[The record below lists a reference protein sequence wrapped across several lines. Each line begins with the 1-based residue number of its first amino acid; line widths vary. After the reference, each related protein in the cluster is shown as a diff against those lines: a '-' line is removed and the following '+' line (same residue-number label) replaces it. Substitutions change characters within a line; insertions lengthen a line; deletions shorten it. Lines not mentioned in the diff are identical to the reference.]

1 MTDYEKLG
9 VFYLGREYDGASA
22 KLTDTPVLYDAK
34 DLTTH
39 AVVVGMTG
47 SGKTG
52 LCISLLEEAAIDGIP
67 AIVIDPKGDIG
78 NLLLAFPGLQPG
90 DFAPW
95 VDPADAARKGL
106 TPDQLATQTAE
117 TWRKGL
123 ASWDQPAER
132 IAKYRDAVDVAIYTP
147 GGTAGLPLSVLRSFA
162 PPAGDAAK
170 DATALRD
177 RIGAIVG
184 GLLGLVGLEA
194 DPLKSREYIL
204 LAAIVE
210 NAWRA
215 GRALDLPALIGA
227 VQKPGFDRVGVFDLE
242 TFYPAKERLQ
252 LAMQLNALVASP
264 GFAAWLEGEPL
275 DVQRLLHTKD
285 GKPRISILSIAHLND
300 AERMFF
306 VTLVLNELVSWMRTQ
321 PGTGSLRA
329 IFYMD
334 EIYGYFPPSAVPPSK
349 PPMLMLLKQARAFG
363 LGLMLATQN
372 PVDLDYKG
380 LGNAGTWF
388 IGRLQTERDKA
399 RVLEGLESALA
410 SSGGYD
416 RGELDRLMS
425 SLGNRVFLL
434 RNVHE
439 DHPVL
444 MQTRWALSYLRGP
457 LALPE
462 IERLM
467 APRKAAQASAATPT
481 ASMAHTAAA
490 AQPAADAATGAR
502 PVLPADVPEL
512 FLRPRAAGRGAI
524 TYRAAAMG
532 TVKLH
537 YVDAKS
543 KLDFWTTQVL
553 LAPLSDDGRQAL
565 WDEAETFDD
574 LDALADAEPAAGAG
588 FAELPGA
595 ALNPKTCAAWGRSL
609 AAHAY
614 EARALEVYACD
625 APKAVSAPGETEG
638 DFRAR
643 LALLARESRDVEV
656 EKLRLKYAPKIESLN
671 DQVRRAQE
679 RVAREKSQ
687 VTNQGLAAAVSIGGA
702 VLGALFGRKALS
714 STNIGKGVSAA
725 RSAARAA
732 SEQADVGRAEQ
743 NVDVLAQRLQ
753 ALQQEAEAE
762 AARIAAAYDTGAL
775 AIRAVRVAPRK
786 SDIAVGNVGIAWR
799 PWRTGADGL
808 PAPA

>member
-1 MTDYEKLG
+1 
-9 VFYLGREYDGASA
+9 
-22 KLTDTPVLYDAK
+22 
-34 DLTTH
+34 
-39 AVVVGMTG
+39 
-47 SGKTG
+47 
-52 LCISLLEEAAIDGIP
+52 
-67 AIVIDPKGDIG
+67 
-78 NLLLAFPGLQPG
+78 
-90 DFAPW
+90 
-95 VDPADAARKGL
+95 
-106 TPDQLATQTAE
+106 
-117 TWRKGL
+117 
-123 ASWDQPAER
+123 
-132 IAKYRDAVDVAIYTP
+132 
-147 GGTAGLPLSVLRSFA
+147 
-162 PPAGDAAK
+162 
-170 DATALRD
+170 
-177 RIGAIVG
+177 
-184 GLLGLVGLEA
+184 
-194 DPLKSREYIL
+194 
-204 LAAIVE
+204 
-210 NAWRA
+210 
-215 GRALDLPALIGA
+215 
-227 VQKPGFDRVGVFDLE
+227 
-242 TFYPAKERLQ
+242 
-252 LAMQLNALVASP
+252 
-264 GFAAWLEGEPL
+264 
-275 DVQRLLHTKD
+275 
-285 GKPRISILSIAHLND
+285 
-300 AERMFF
+300 
-306 VTLVLNELVSWMRTQ
+306 
-321 PGTGSLRA
+321 
-329 IFYMD
+329 
-334 EIYGYFPPSAVPPSK
+334 
-349 PPMLMLLKQARAFG
+349 
-363 LGLMLATQN
+363 
-372 PVDLDYKG
+372 
-380 LGNAGTWF
+380 
-388 IGRLQTERDKA
+388 
-399 RVLEGLESALA
+399 
-410 SSGGYD
+410 
-416 RGELDRLMS
+416 
-425 SLGNRVFLL
+425 
-434 RNVHE
+434 
-439 DHPVL
+439 
-444 MQTRWALSYLRGP
+444 
-457 LALPE
+457 
-462 IERLM
+462 
-467 APRKAAQASAATPT
+467 
-481 ASMAHTAAA
+481 
-490 AQPAADAATGAR
+490 
-502 PVLPADVPEL
+502 
-512 FLRPRAAGRGAI
+512 
-524 TYRAAAMG
+524 MG

-638 DFRAR
+638 DFRAT

-799 PWRTGADGL
+799 PWRAGADGL